1 MMRRVLSILA
11 ATSVAWASTAPL
23 TSFACPM
30 GGAEA
35 PCPDCNK
42 AKGPAQLLNPTCCEF
57 QAQAAP
63 QPAEAVTHRACIKSP
78 VLGFVPVFL
87 PAVYAA
93 APLRPVARLVSATSP
108 PPIQFNRPLLH

>member
-11 ATSVAWASTAPL
+11 AATVAWASTAPL

-30 GGAEA
+30 DGAEA

-42 AKGPAQLLNPTCCEF
+42 AKGPAQILNPTCCEF

-63 QPAEAVTHRACIKSP
+63 QPAEAVTHRACLRTP
-78 VLGFVPVFL
+78 MLGFI
-87 PAVYAA
+87 PASWPTGSVA